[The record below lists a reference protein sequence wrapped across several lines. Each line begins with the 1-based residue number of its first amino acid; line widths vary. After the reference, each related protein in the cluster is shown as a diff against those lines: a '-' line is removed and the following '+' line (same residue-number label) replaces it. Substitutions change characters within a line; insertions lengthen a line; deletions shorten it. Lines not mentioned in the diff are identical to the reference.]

1 MNSSRCDRVL
11 AALPPRAIHTRAHA
25 LFTIPPQ
32 DKELASHRL
41 VLYSSDDPRRKAN
54 AALLMALYVVINR
67 LIFGELLLILT
78 HFPI

>member
-11 AALPPRAIHTRAHA
+11 AAPPPRATHARAHL
-25 LFTIPPQ
+25 LFTKPLQ

-54 AALLMALYVVINR
+54 AALLMALYVVTICPV
-67 LIFGELLLILT
+67 LASSDDPEYTFL
-78 HFPI
+78 